1 MLYLNTACKIRTK
14 IAQGDGNE
22 YSYIQ
27 FGNEEHLF
35 FLPCSIKKFDTINE
49 GFHTKLSIGQ
59 SKAGNPKIV
68 YTPDDK
74 DLYMLIKT
82 APNQE
87 LYIPDIDLSKIK
99 LVKST
104 TYLDD
109 NGNET
114 IIALIKILENVE
126 LTLVDDTSITYISI
140 KNKYIKYIDNATGVP
155 MNLLHI
161 VL

>member
-1 MLYLNTACKIRTK
+1 MLCLNTECKIESK

-22 YSYIQ
+22 YCYVQ
-27 FGNEEHLF
+27 FGNKENLF
-35 FLPCSIKKFDTINE
+35 FLPCSIKKFDTINA

-68 YTPDDK
+68 YNPDDK

-82 APNQE
+82 DSNQE
-87 LYIPDIDLSKIK
+87 LCIPDIDLSKIE

-104 TYLDD
+104 RYFDDD
-109 NGNET
+109 NET
-114 IIALIKILENVE
+114 TVALIKILEDVE
-126 LTLVDDTSITYISI
+126 LVLVDDIDITYISI
-140 KNKYIKYIDNATGVP
+140 KNKYVKYIYNNATGVP
-155 MNLLHI
+155 MNLIPI

>member
-1 MLYLNTACKIRTK
+1 M
-14 IAQGDGNE
+14 
-22 YSYIQ
+22 
-27 FGNEEHLF
+27 
-35 FLPCSIKKFDTINE
+35 
-49 GFHTKLSIGQ
+49 GFHTKLSIGK

-82 APNQE
+82 NPNQE
-87 LYIPDIDLSKIK
+87 LCIPDIDFSKIE

-104 TYLDD
+104 RYLDED
-109 NGNET
+109 SNEIT
-114 IIALIKILENVE
+114 IALIKILENVE